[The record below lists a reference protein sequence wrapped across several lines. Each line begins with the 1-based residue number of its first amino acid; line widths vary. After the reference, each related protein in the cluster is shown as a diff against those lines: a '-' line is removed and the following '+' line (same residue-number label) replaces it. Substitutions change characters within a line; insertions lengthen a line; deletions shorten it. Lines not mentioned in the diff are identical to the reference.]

1 MVSVVML
8 GASGAVGGE
17 ALRVLQAM
25 PEITRITLLNRRA
38 LRGLGEKVSEHILD
52 VADPAQYR
60 HLLAGHDAALCTLG
74 VGEPSKAS
82 RAEFTRIDHDMPL
95 AFAKACAEA
104 GVAQFSL
111 LSAVGVTARS
121 RIFYIR
127 TKGELE
133 DALRALGFARL
144 SLFHPSMILTP
155 RNRYGLSQAIILMVW
170 PLLTPLLVGP
180 LRKYRGVRV
189 VDLGA
194 AMARNLVRPGQ
205 GEEVLDWDQIVTRS
219 GR

>member
-1 MVSVVML
+1 
-8 GASGAVGGE
+8 
-17 ALRVLQAM
+17 
-25 PEITRITLLNRRA
+25 
-38 LRGLGEKVSEHILD
+38 
-52 VADPAQYR
+52 
-60 HLLAGHDAALCTLG
+60 
-74 VGEPSKAS
+74 
-82 RAEFTRIDHDMPL
+82 
-95 AFAKACAEA
+95 
-104 GVAQFSL
+104 
-111 LSAVGVTARS
+111 
-121 RIFYIR
+121 
-127 TKGELE
+127 
-133 DALRALGFARL
+133 LRALGFARL